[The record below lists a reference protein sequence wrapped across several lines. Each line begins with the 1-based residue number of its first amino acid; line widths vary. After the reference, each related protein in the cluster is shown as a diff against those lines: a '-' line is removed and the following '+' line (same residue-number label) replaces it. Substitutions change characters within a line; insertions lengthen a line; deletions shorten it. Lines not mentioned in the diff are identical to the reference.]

1 MVLTARDERLGT
13 DAVAKLHAS
22 GLQNVVFHH
31 LDVTDP
37 ASIASLENF
46 IDGQFG
52 KLDILVTIMKPRF
65 FLNNFQVI

>member
-1 MVLTARDERLGT
+1 MLTARDERLGA

-22 GLQNVVFHH
+22 GLQDIIFHQ

-52 KLDILVTIMKPRF
+52 KLDILVTTIKLHF
-65 FLNNFQVI
+65 ISNYF